1 MGKNRAALSFC
12 DPPYNV
18 KIDGHA
24 TGNGAI
30 RHREFAMASGEMS
43 EAEFLSFLN
52 NSMRLMAEFSA
63 NDSVHYVCMD
73 WRHVGDLI
81 AAGSQNMTSF

>member
-30 RHREFAMASGEMS
+30 RHREFAMAS
-43 EAEFLSFLN
+43 A
-52 NSMRLMAEFSA
+52 R
-63 NDSVHYVCMD
+63 
-73 WRHVGDLI
+73 
-81 AAGSQNMTSF
+81 

>member
-1 MGKNRAALSFC
+1 MGTRRAAVVFS

-24 TGNGAI
+24 TGKGAI

-43 EAEFLSFLN
+43 EGKFVSFLN
-52 NSMRLMAEFSA
+52 SSLNLMARYSA
-63 NDSVHYVCMD
+63 SNSAHYICMD
-73 WRHVGDLI
+73 SID
-81 AAGSQNMTSF
+81 F